1 LDDNSAMDGYALRF
15 ADLRPDEPVT
25 LTIIGA
31 SFAGRPFDGIAGPGH
46 AVRIMTGGV
55 MPAGCD
61 TVVMQER
68 VTTSA
73 DRVTIPAGQQEG
85 QSVRYAGDDIKRDAV
100 VFERGQILRPAELGM
115 IASLGI
121 GEIAVYRRLRVAF
134 FSTGDELASIGETL
148 TAGQLYDSNRYTI
161 HGMLQRLAVD
171 AIDMGTIRDDP
182 AAIEAAFSEASRA
195 ADVVITSGGVSVG
208 EA

>member
-1 LDDNSAMDGYALRF
+1 MDKSISALAADSDYDPDSMPVDKARQYIRAFLAPVTTAERLHIRAALSRVLAQDVRSTMNVPLDDNSAMDGYALRF

-46 AVRIMTGGV
+46 DVRIMTAGV
-55 MPAGCD
+55 MPGGCD
-61 TVVMQER
+61 TVGMQER

-73 DRVTIPAGQQEG
+73 DRVTIPAGQQQG
-85 QSVRYAGDDIKRDAV
+85 QNVRYAGDDIKRDAV

-121 GEIAVYRRLRVAF
+121 GEIAVYRRLRV
-134 FSTGDELASIGETL
+134 
-148 TAGQLYDSNRYTI
+148 
-161 HGMLQRLAVD
+161 
-171 AIDMGTIRDDP
+171 
-182 AAIEAAFSEASRA
+182 
-195 ADVVITSGGVSVG
+195 
-208 EA
+208 